1 MAKTKNIYLQSNLHR
16 REALKY
22 LRDLGLLGVAGSF
35 GIYTYQKKSLDSTLE
50 SSIIESLQDFIP
62 YSTHTITNPLFS
74 SNIPQEILSL
84 PLKHFS
90 IPHEYASIL
99 QFHKKQER
107 NVNFIIPLTT
117 SQYLDTTHYYLNMPM
132 PHKNL
137 PFLSYHYDSLQSF
150 LKDLESQSFSMR
162 NYTMDSINIQI
173 LKEFFMILEQDKFYK
188 DKESRN
194 PNNKDNDTNAPT
206 SAIDSYHIAMNYL
219 DDVYNDCFNTNL
231 KDNTPNLQKHREFLR
246 ALNIIGENNIKAM
259 YVGVGEKNN
268 EEQNPNSSRVTSK
281 RREKASK
288 NIANTE
294 NDENKRPKFI
304 GRLAT
309 TIIMKDGLYI
319 G

>member
-259 YVGVGEKNN
+259 YVGVGE
-268 EEQNPNSSRVTSK
+268 
-281 RREKASK
+281 
-288 NIANTE
+288 
-294 NDENKRPKFI
+294 
-304 GRLAT
+304 
-309 TIIMKDGLYI
+309 
-319 G
+319 

>member
-1 MAKTKNIYLQSNLHR
+1 MQ
-16 REALKY
+16 
-22 LRDLGLLGVAGSF
+22 
-35 GIYTYQKKSLDSTLE
+35 
-50 SSIIESLQDFIP
+50 
-62 YSTHTITNPLFS
+62 
-74 SNIPQEILSL
+74 
-84 PLKHFS
+84 
-90 IPHEYASIL
+90 
-99 QFHKKQER
+99 
-107 NVNFIIPLTT
+107 
-117 SQYLDTTHYYLNMPM
+117 
-132 PHKNL
+132 
-137 PFLSYHYDSLQSF
+137 
-150 LKDLESQSFSMR
+150 
-162 NYTMDSINIQI
+162 SINKDERRRALYQ
-173 LKEFFMILEQDKFYK
+173 QYK
-188 DKESRN
+188 DKELEN
-194 PNNKDNDTNAPT
+194 IE
-206 SAIDSYHIAMNYL
+206 AIDSYHIAMNYL